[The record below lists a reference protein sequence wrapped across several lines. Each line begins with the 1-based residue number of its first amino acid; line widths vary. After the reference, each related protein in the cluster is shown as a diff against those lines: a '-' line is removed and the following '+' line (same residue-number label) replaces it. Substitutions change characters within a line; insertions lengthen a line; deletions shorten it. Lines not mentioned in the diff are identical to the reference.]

1 MPMMKRFSSS
11 WIRVVEHWVLRV
23 ASLVCSLFSAYAIHL
38 FFVPLEVVDHNE
50 QILTW
55 GVAAAFG
62 CLGYIV
68 SRGLVHRLMNKE
80 RIWAYVPVVFLVV
93 LVDMACNYI
102 LAASA
107 VRSDQWLAA
116 VPQGQQGVLT
126 FITYLILSVI
136 PLMSIVLAVVDMDL
150 ERSKGGSAVGARVGA
165 PVVARTSAQPVSR
178 LAAQRG
184 QDAERSYGAGYAG
197 QGAGADAKRAAY
209 WSNRQTQQVGSGG
222 TRSLMEDPEKG
233 AALAG
238 VP

>member
-1 MPMMKRFSSS
+1 MMKRFSSS

-150 ERSKGGSAVGARVGA
+150 ERSKGGGGAVGARVGGAGGGAHSGAACLA
-165 PVVARTSAQPVSR
+165 PDRSATARGGALVWGRIRWSLWAR
-178 LAAQRG
+178 CRCRG
-184 QDAERSYGAGYAG
+184 QTGSVLVEPSDAAG
-197 QGAGADAKRAAY
+197 RF
-209 WSNRQTQQVGSGG
+209 
-222 TRSLMEDPEKG
+222 
-233 AALAG
+233 
-238 VP
+238 